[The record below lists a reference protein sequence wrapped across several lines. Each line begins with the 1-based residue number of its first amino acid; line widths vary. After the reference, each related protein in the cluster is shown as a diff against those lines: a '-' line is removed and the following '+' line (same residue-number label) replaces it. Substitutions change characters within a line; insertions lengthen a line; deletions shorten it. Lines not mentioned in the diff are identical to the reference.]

1 MFNANSRI
9 VFKIPLFNLGMPE
22 NLEAVKG
29 LMKLLSGNVTPIG
42 KPFPTMIGPKTNEKV
57 CIVGAGPAGLHM
69 AVELKSR
76 NFTNLSRQKT
86 RPWAMLSAP
95 DLNNQMTCRYEGF
108 AYIPD
113 EPKK

>member
-1 MFNANSRI
+1 
-9 VFKIPLFNLGMPE
+9 
-22 NLEAVKG
+22 
-29 LMKLLSGNVTPIG
+29 
-42 KPFPTMIGPKTNEKV
+42 MIGPTILIQTLHNSLIFRRAQV
-57 CIVGAGPAGLHM
+57 ISITPANIEIISRPTSTFFQNSSRSTTTTSRP
-69 AVELKSR
+69 ASTFFQTSR
-76 NFTNLSRQKT
+76 NFTPLRRQKS

>member
-1 MFNANSRI
+1 MGPNINSNVHNSQFFRRAQVISITPANIEIISR
-9 VFKIPLFNLGMPE
+9 
-22 NLEAVKG
+22 
-29 LMKLLSGNVTPIG
+29 
-42 KPFPTMIGPKTNEKV
+42 PTSTFFQNSSRSTTTTSR
-57 CIVGAGPAGLHM
+57 PASTFFQT
-69 AVELKSR
+69 SR
-76 NFTNLSRQKT
+76 NFTPLRRQKS

>member
-1 MFNANSRI
+1 
-9 VFKIPLFNLGMPE
+9 
-22 NLEAVKG
+22 
-29 LMKLLSGNVTPIG
+29 
-42 KPFPTMIGPKTNEKV
+42 MIGPPILILNSNLHNSLIFIRAQVISIT
-57 CIVGAGPAGLHM
+57 PANIEIISRPTSTFFQNSSRST
-69 AVELKSR
+69 ASTTSRPASTFFQTSR
-76 NFTNLSRQKT
+76 NFTPLSRQKT